1 MSDYQPSFIGEKRN
15 APIWQ
20 VFAVVVVLM
29 MLASASFY
37 YGSKNPSS
45 GFSGGSGYSTDYGT
59 DGTSDYGTD
68 GTSDSGTDGETQYF
82 DDGSSGASTQVQ
94 TYILNSFIGYGS
106 TSVERTIRSSGLF
119 VNTRYTNGD
128 PSLNARLN
136 DGCVVVDQ
144 SPPAGTEVYAGSTV
158 VILADC
164 PLTGQG

>member
-1 MSDYQPSFIGEKRN
+1 MRDYQPSFIGEKRN

-29 MLASASFY
+29 VLASASFY

-45 GFSGGSGYSTDYGT
+45 GFSSGSDYSTDYGV

-68 GTSDSGTDGETQYF
+68 GETEIY
-82 DDGSSGASTQVQ
+82 DDGSYGTDTQVE
-94 TYILNSFIGYGS
+94 TYILIDYIGYGS
-106 TSVERTIRSSGLF
+106 TSVERDIRASGLF

-136 DGCVVVDQ
+136 NGCVVIDQ
-144 SPPAGTEVYAGSTV
+144 SPAAGAEVYAGSTV

>member
-29 MLASASFY
+29 VLAASSFY
-37 YGSKNPSS
+37 YGSKHPSS
-45 GFSGGSGYSTDYGT
+45 GFSTGSDYSTDYGT
-59 DGTSDYGTD
+59 DGTADYGTD
-68 GTSDSGTDGETQYF
+68 GGTDYY
-82 DDGSSGASTQVQ
+82 DDGSSGGGTQVQ
-94 TYILNSFIGYGS
+94 TYILNNFIGFGS
-106 TSVERTIRSSGLF
+106 TSVEQTIRASGLF

-136 DGCVVVDQ
+136 NGCVVIDQ
-144 SPPAGTEVYAGSTV
+144 SPAAGTEVYAGSTV